1 MKNSINKLLYLGLFV
16 GMVCLWLPNLKAQIS
31 IGPPSAPVLRFPQV
45 LGNKIL
51 LAGNG
56 AVAHTGIGVQSAV
69 LQMYVPPDGTS
80 AFIFKNIA
88 TELMRVSNNGNLGI
102 NKADPAFRLDING
115 SMRIRSTPGLTAGA
129 LLGTSSLLGNAFF
142 MGMQN
147 DESFGFYYVDTR
159 NPTWKFTVS
168 APYGH
173 LAINGSVGADGALLS
188 SNGGLQPAAWQIRSN
203 QNFYK
208 LTTEAV
214 ETSSFSITDA
224 APIANPGGLSVTQT
238 YTEPTKIEA
247 IFNVQAQG
255 NSCLLCGVT
264 DFIVRVMLDGSPVR
278 SFRYNIE
285 NGYTNTHSGCTL
297 LSVLPGSHTVNVQIQ
312 KLSGPT
318 LGLNNSGSRLSNLN
332 LVCTPA
338 N

>member
-1 MKNSINKLLYLGLFV
+1 
-16 GMVCLWLPNLKAQIS
+16 
-31 IGPPSAPVLRFPQV
+31 
-45 LGNKIL
+45 
-51 LAGNG
+51 
-56 AVAHTGIGVQSAV
+56 
-69 LQMYVPPDGTS
+69 
-80 AFIFKNIA
+80 
-88 TELMRVSNNGNLGI
+88 
-102 NKADPAFRLDING
+102 
-115 SMRIRSTPGLTAGA
+115 
-129 LLGTSSLLGNAFF
+129 
-142 MGMQN
+142 
-147 DESFGFYYVDTR
+147 VDTR

-168 APYGH
+168 AQYGH
-173 LAINGSVGADGALLS
+173 IAINGSAGVDGALLS
-188 SNGGLQPAAWQIRSN
+188 SNGGLQPVAWQTRSN

-208 LTTEAV
+208 LTTETV
-214 ETSSFSITDA
+214 ETTSYSITDA
-224 APIANPGGLSVTQT
+224 APIANPAGLSVTQN
-238 YTEPTKIEA
+238 YTQATKIEA

-285 NGYTNTHSGCTL
+285 NGYTNTHSGSTL
-297 LSVLPGSHTVNVQIQ
+297 MSVALGSHTVSLQIQ